1 MWITILAQDA
11 GSTPTQPQAG
21 GGGLLEMLPVFVIIY
36 LIFWFLV
43 IRPQRQ
49 QEKQR
54 KERLEALQKNDKVQ
68 TRGGIRGTIAR
79 VEDDTVV
86 VRIDTDGKLQVRFAK
101 DAIEA
106 VLSDKKAD
114 DAKK

>member
-1 MWITILAQDA
+1 MWITMLAQDA
-11 GSTPTQPQAG
+11 EAAQGD
-21 GGGLLEMLPVFVIIY
+21 GLLRMLPVFVIIY

-54 KERLEALQKNDKVQ
+54 QAKIEGLKKNDKVQ
-68 TRGGIRGTIAR
+68 TKGGIRGTIAR

-101 DAIEA
+101 DAIDV
-106 VLSDKKAD
+106 VLSDSNE
-114 DAKK
+114 AKPA